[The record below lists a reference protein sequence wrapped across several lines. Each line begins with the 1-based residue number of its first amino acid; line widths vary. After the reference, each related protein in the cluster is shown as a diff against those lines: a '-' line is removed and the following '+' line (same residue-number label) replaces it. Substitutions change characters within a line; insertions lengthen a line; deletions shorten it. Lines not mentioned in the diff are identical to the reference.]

1 MLFLLNTVVV
11 KTQLGLELPAGL
23 EGLVRLAPHAVLKA
37 GAELYAR
44 HPRLEHDQ
52 PDIARWYCTL
62 LRYKIP
68 DAGGAHFHKTDAGYV
83 SCLADIP
90 LPSLVQ
96 LWNLQQGGVDIAPQA
111 RAIWT
116 AAGAAQAA

>member
-23 EGLVRLAPHAVLKA
+23 EGLVRLQPRGVLKA
-37 GAELYAR
+37 GNELYTR

-52 PDIARWYCTL
+52 PEIARWYCTL

-68 DAGGAHFHKTDAGYV
+68 NASGANFHKSGSGYA
-83 SCLADIP
+83 SRLADIA
-90 LPSLVQ
+90 LPTLVQ

-111 RAIWT
+111 RAIWD
-116 AAGAAQAA
+116 AAAQPA

>member
-11 KTQLGLELPAGL
+11 KTQLGLELPPGL
-23 EGLVRLAPHAVLKA
+23 ESLVRLKPAGVVKA

-62 LRYKIP
+62 LHFKVP
-68 DAGGAHFHKTDAGYV
+68 EAGGAHFYKSGAGYAGR
-83 SCLADIP
+83 LAEIP
-90 LPSLVQ
+90 LPELVRF
-96 LWNLQQGGVDIAPQA
+96 WSLQQSGIDIAPDA
-111 RAIWT
+111 RAIW
-116 AAGAAQAA
+116 AATSQAA